1 LAHEIGRLSTCRDEL
16 SKLVDK
22 ELKPYVS
29 WLRRSLDAKAD
40 REQLFTNAVHLI
52 RFPTEVIVNRWVA
65 ERSGNLLKESLEN
78 ARSVWREAKNGKLP
92 YAVGG
97 VLHGSKIYLSMRLRL
112 SLAQQYQI
120 DNRAST
126 ISTASSLL
134 CFADH
139 PRLLLVFVA
148 CARGT

>member
-1 LAHEIGRLSTCRDEL
+1 MAHEIGHLFTCRDEL

-22 ELKPYVS
+22 ELKPHVS

-65 ERSGNLLKESLEN
+65 ERSGNLLKESLEH
-78 ARSVWREAKNGKLP
+78 ACSVWREAKNGKLP

-97 VLHGSKIYLSMRLRL
+97 VLHGS
-112 SLAQQYQI
+112 
-120 DNRAST
+120 
-126 ISTASSLL
+126 IS
-134 CFADH
+134 D
-139 PRLLLVFVA
+139 R
-148 CARGT
+148 